1 LQGFAALPARRTFDQ
16 AEEPCRISWNAY
28 RAQKNSPISSWS
40 VFDFENKKTKLAEL
54 ERETERAD
62 FWNDSTAAQRTMK
75 AAAALREE
83 VQSWGQ
89 FRDHLRDLKELAE
102 LDDESLRGEL
112 DSAITATEQDLE
124 KRAFTAMLSGPYD
137 RDGALLAIHAGAG
150 GTDSQDWAAMLERM
164 YLRWA
169 EERGYKTEMLD
180 RTDGEEAGLKSV
192 TIAIDGSYAY
202 GYLRSEKGVHRL
214 VRLSPFDAAHRRH
227 TSFALVEVLPQVAMD
242 DAEVEINPSDI
253 KIDVFRSS
261 GAGGQNVQKNA
272 TAIRLTHL
280 PTGIVVTCQNERSQ
294 LQNRENALRVL
305 RARLV
310 ELKRAEK
317 DQEIAVLRGEYTKAE
332 WGSQIRSYVL
342 HPYQMV
348 KDHRTDYETGNTQAV
363 LDGDLDAFMESY
375 LRLAA

>member
-1 LQGFAALPARRTFDQ
+1 
-16 AEEPCRISWNAY
+16 
-28 RAQKNSPISSWS
+28 
-40 VFDFENKKTKLAEL
+40 
-54 ERETERAD
+54 
-62 FWNDSTAAQRTMK
+62 MK
-75 AAAALREE
+75 AAAGLRDEL
-83 VQSWGQ
+83 QSWSK
-89 FRDHLRDLKELAE
+89 FRSHLQDLKELAA

-112 DSAITATEQDLE
+112 EGEITALEQDLE
-124 KRAFTAMLSGPYD
+124 QRAFTAMLSGPYD

-169 EERGYKTEMLD
+169 EKRGYKTESLD
-180 RTDGEEAGLKSV
+180 RTEGEEAGLKSV
-192 TIAIDGSYAY
+192 TIAIDGLYAF

-242 DAEVEINPSDI
+242 DAEVEINPSDL

-317 DQEIAVLRGEYTKAE
+317 EQEIAVLRGEYTKAE

-348 KDHRTDYETGNTQAV
+348 KDHRTEYESGNTQAV
-363 LDGDLDAFMESY
+363 LDGELDAFMESY
-375 LRLAA
+375 LRQAS

>member
-1 LQGFAALPARRTFDQ
+1 MKQYNTLKAEVESWRNFSRRLHDAL
-16 AEEPCRISWNAY
+16 
-28 RAQKNSPISSWS
+28 
-40 VFDFENKKTKLAEL
+40 EL
-54 ERETERAD
+54 
-62 FWNDSTAAQRTMK
+62 SQ
-75 AAAALREE
+75 
-83 VQSWGQ
+83 
-89 FRDHLRDLKELAE
+89 
-102 LDDESLRGEL
+102 LDDENLRGEL
-112 DSAITATEQDLE
+112 EEEISSIEAELE
-124 KRAFTAMLSGPYD
+124 KRSFTAMLSGKYD
-137 RDGALLAIHAGAG
+137 HDSAILAIHAGAG

-169 EERGYKTEMLD
+169 EAHGYETEILD
-180 RTDGEEAGLKSV
+180 LTEGEEAGIKSV
-192 TIAIDGSYAY
+192 TIAVDGDYAF

-242 DAEVEINPSDI
+242 DAEVEINPADL
-253 KIDVFRSS
+253 KVDVFRSS

-272 TAIRLTHL
+272 TAIRLTHI

-305 RARLV
+305 RSRLL
-310 ELKRAEK
+310 EMKRAEK

-348 KDHRTDYETGNTQAV
+348 KDHRTDHETGNTQAV
-363 LDGDLDAFMESY
+363 LDGDLNEFMEAY
-375 LRLAA
+375 LREAPES